1 MRKNGLAPRRMTC
14 HVLAGDHSDPGTMNI
29 PSSDAQKPKR
39 PPRGRAPGSSKSRS
53 RKGQAPGTSNGTS
66 DGSTSTGTPRN
77 ADPTRDIAF
86 DIVRGVIENRRM
98 LETTLSRSPDAKVA
112 DARDR
117 AAAHRLA
124 ASALRHMGTL
134 SAVLEPFLRKEPPEP
149 VRAALLLGSA
159 QLLFLETPPHAAV
172 GTTVDLMRRRGLAP
186 FAGLA
191 NAVLRKVANGGPALL
206 EGLDQDRLDV
216 PSWLW
221 SSWKTL
227 GPGVARA
234 IARGL
239 EHEAPLDLTLRPGAE
254 VPEGGDLLPTGSVR
268 LPAGTKV
275 TELPGFGDGAFWV
288 QDAAAA
294 LPARMLAARPGEQVA
309 DLCAAPGGKTAQLAL
324 TGAHVTALERDAGR
338 LERLTQNMER
348 LKLTVTTVC
357 ADAAA
362 WQPEAPLDAILLDAP
377 CSATGTARRHPDA
390 LWIKRPRDL
399 AALTEAQDS
408 LLAAAARML
417 KPGGRLVYA
426 VCSLQQEEGPDR
438 ARAAERYGLKPDPIR
453 PEELADLPEALT
465 PEGWLRTHPGMWPE
479 RGGMDGFFAAR
490 FVKAG

>member
-1 MRKNGLAPRRMTC
+1 
-14 HVLAGDHSDPGTMNI
+14 MNI
-29 PSSDAQKPKR
+29 PSSDAPKPKHS
-39 PPRGRAPGSSKSRS
+39 PRS
-53 RKGQAPGTSNGTS
+53 RKGGPSKSHNRKGSGPAPLMS
-66 DGSTSTGTPRN
+66 

-98 LETTLSRSPDAKVA
+98 LETTLSRSPEAKVA

-124 ASALRHMGTL
+124 ASALRHFGTL

-149 VRAALLLGSA
+149 VRAALLLGAA

-191 NAVLRKVANGGPALL
+191 NAVLRKIANGGPALL

-216 PSWLW
+216 PPWLW
-221 SSWKTL
+221 SSWKAL

-239 EHEAPLDLTLRPGAE
+239 EHEAPLDLTMRTDAE
-254 VPEGGDLLPTGSVR
+254 IPEGGEILPTGSVR
-268 LPAGTKV
+268 LPAGTRV
-275 TELPGFGDGAFWV
+275 VELPGFEDGAFWV
-288 QDAAAA
+288 QDAAAT
-294 LPARMLAARPGEQVA
+294 LPARLLAVKPGEQVA
-309 DLCAAPGGKTAQLAL
+309 DLCAAPGGKTAQLASA
-324 TGAHVTALERDAGR
+324 GAQVTALERDPGR
-338 LERLTQNMER
+338 MER
-348 LKLTVTTVC
+348 LQENLTRLKLDVTTVC

-399 AALTEAQDS
+399 AGLTEAQDS

-426 VCSLQQEEGPDR
+426 VCSLQQEEGPER
-438 ARAAERYGLKPDPIR
+438 ARAAEKYGLKPDPIR
-453 PEELADLPEALT
+453 PDELADLPEALT
-465 PEGWLRTHPGMWPE
+465 AEGWLRTHPGMWPE

-490 FVKAG
+490 FVKTA